1 MPKLIIN
8 EIDNTARALG
18 EYQNFSV
25 VVPGF
30 LGKGTATK
38 EEIAAAFDDN
48 SIIELNRLSDF
59 TKYIGKT
66 TTGTEGSTEAISPIL
81 SNFIKEEPSDP
92 DKNYKTVDA
101 NDFYTTYRD
110 CLYIATNIL
119 DPEEQEVGYL
129 KGQFDLTGEET
140 GTWWEFTRATKW
152 AETTKYVYIE
162 KGNEGTNE
170 CTYKS
175 FGNQIAYELIKL
187 GYTVLYKKLDDETSY
202 GDKQGLDAMDTPEFW
217 SCLKDKA
224 TYDFR
229 YITTGGYTKLEAYE
243 QIAKVATFRK
253 GDDELEPKKMPTG
266 NIEDAPG
273 RGDCIALIDFP
284 EDIFDDTT
292 KASQSELIKAI
303 RLYGKTNYTITENGK
318 EIFNEYSKF
327 FIPNVVYDLDL
338 NTNDIYK
345 NQTFPGSFH
354 YLACAAKAF
363 KLFKEWFAVSGY
375 DRGISDYTVVGTTLT
390 LGDLAANALQPRIG
404 YSDAGAFNKA
414 VNIITKIRGNYYL
427 WGNRTGHTVK
437 TTGLIA
443 SDFGNI
449 RELCCSLKKVIWLA
463 CKQLTFSPNSD
474 LLWVNFCSKIRPLLD
489 TMKANEGIRDYA
501 FVKVT
506 TDKKAVMLG
515 KIRIVP
521 IEAVEDFELDLYLE
535 NSIEGQVVEVE
546 ES

>member
-1 MPKLIIN
+1 MSKIIIN
-8 EIDNTARALG
+8 EIDNTARAVG

-30 LGKGTATK
+30 
-38 EEIAAAFDDN
+38 IADDIIENKFDDN
-48 SIIELNRLSDF
+48 GILEVNRLSDF

-66 TTGTEGSTEAISPIL
+66 IKGTEGAVSAKAPVL
-81 SNFIKEEPSDP
+81 SNFSEEGETPVI
-92 DKNYKTVDA
+92 NYSTVTP
-101 NDFYTTYRD
+101 NEFYITYKD
-110 CLYIATNIL
+110 CLYTAKKII
-119 DPEEQEVGYL
+119 DQSKQIPGYL
-129 KGQFDLTGEET
+129 VGQFDLTGET
-140 GTWWEFTRATKW
+140 AGTWYQFIKATEW
-152 AETTKYVYIE
+152 DQEDPDIQYVYIE
-162 KGNEGTNE
+162 KGNEGTDQ

-175 FGNQIAYELIKL
+175 FGNQIAYQLVKL

-217 SCLKDKA
+217 EVLKDKA

-229 YITTGGYTKLEAYE
+229 YITTGGYAKLEAYE
-243 QIAKVATFRK
+243 QIAKIATFRK
-253 GDDELEPKKMPTG
+253 GDDVLEPKDLPSGDLK
-266 NIEDAPG
+266 DAPG

-284 EDIFDDTT
+284 EDSFESV
-292 KASQSELIKAI
+292 KANQSELIKAI
-303 RLYGKTNYTITENGK
+303 RLYGKTNYTITEEGK

-327 FIPNVVYDLDL
+327 FIPNVIYDLDL

-354 YLACAAKAF
+354 YLACAARAF
-363 KLFKEWFAVSGY
+363 KLFREWFAVSGY
-375 DRGISDYTVVGTTLT
+375 DRGISDLKIVGTTLT
-390 LGDLAANALQPRIG
+390 LGDLATTALQPRIG
-404 YSDAGAFNKA
+404 YPDDEAFNKA
-414 VNIITKIRGNYYL
+414 VNVVTKIRGNYYL
-427 WGNRTGHTVK
+427 WGNRTAHTIK

-474 LLWVNFCSKIRPLLD
+474 LLWINFCNKIRPLLD
-489 TMKANEGIRDYA
+489 AMKANEGIGDYA
-501 FVKVT
+501 FVQVP

-546 ES
+546 EN